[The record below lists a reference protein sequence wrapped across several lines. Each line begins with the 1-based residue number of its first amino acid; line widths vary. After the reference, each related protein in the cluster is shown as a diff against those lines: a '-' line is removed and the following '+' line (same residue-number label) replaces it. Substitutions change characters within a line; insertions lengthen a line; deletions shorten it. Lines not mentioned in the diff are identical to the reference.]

1 MHFFLKLEKKKNN
14 LKNKKMGCCEALC
27 QVSIKK

>member
-1 MHFFLKLEKKKNN
+1 MNFFLKLENKNN